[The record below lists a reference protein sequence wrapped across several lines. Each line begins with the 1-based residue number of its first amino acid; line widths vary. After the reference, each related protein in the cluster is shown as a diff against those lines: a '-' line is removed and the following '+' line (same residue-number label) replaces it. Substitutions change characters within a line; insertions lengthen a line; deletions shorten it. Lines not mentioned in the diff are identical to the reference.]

1 MIGLALQRPE
11 QTLHAQKNY
20 TIICIAI
27 LRRQRKKVIILKIV
41 ILGQLLFLSNFT
53 YILLLHLKSNNA
65 LFLFDSHSKKR
76 AYFSTFH
83 YKTDFSETT
92 DKMIELN
99 GKEYSEEYLLKA
111 VIFFKALQ
119 DGSIE
124 SQIKEGLK
132 K

>member
-1 MIGLALQRPE
+1 M
-11 QTLHAQKNY
+11 LHSFLTRTQK
-20 TIICIAI
+20 
-27 LRRQRKKVIILKIV
+27 
-41 ILGQLLFLSNFT
+41 
-53 YILLLHLKSNNA
+53 
-65 LFLFDSHSKKR
+65 KKR
-76 AYFSTFH
+76 GITFQQFH
-83 YKTDFSETT
+83 LYKTDFSETT

>member
-1 MIGLALQRPE
+1 MTR
-11 QTLHAQKNY
+11 TQKN
-20 TIICIAI
+20 
-27 LRRQRKKVIILKIV
+27 
-41 ILGQLLFLSNFT
+41 G
-53 YILLLHLKSNNA
+53 
-65 LFLFDSHSKKR
+65 

>member
-1 MIGLALQRPE
+1 M
-11 QTLHAQKNY
+11 
-20 TIICIAI
+20 
-27 LRRQRKKVIILKIV
+27 
-41 ILGQLLFLSNFT
+41 
-53 YILLLHLKSNNA
+53 KSNNA
-65 LFLFDSHSKKR
+65 SFLFDSHSKKTGH
-76 AYFSTFH
+76 YFSTISL